1 MIMIMLVL
9 KIKNLDSI
17 YAQKEDIGLVTIT
30 GNVKHP
36 GNYSISSN

>member
-1 MIMIMLVL
+1 MMMIMFSF

-36 GNYSISSN
+36 GNLFNIV